1 MTERNKIR
9 KAKMSVR
16 YISNDSIAKLE
27 KETKELKSDFKGLI
41 IKGYARKKAERGKK
55 SLNKTEL
62 EGLDFKYM
70 LSLQTKQE
78 LDNRIETE
86 LFKSIGTDK
95 AKSKIVRNSFV
106 ELSKSIEQLHVLT
119 KKTEKDN
126 VEQNVYNVI
135 IANNS
140 NSKDE
145 AIKNVLNKMYSA
157 IHMSRSL
164 TKFYHATV
172 ALGIDEDMRWKRFMN
187 RLSSISIAK
196 RELFKDVEVVVTQI
210 NRIVQMFEIITKEES
225 SIKTLQEYK
234 AFELRNKIRDRL
246 RDEHVLLRLL
256 IMKHY

>member
-1 MTERNKIR
+1 MKRNKIR

-16 YISNDSIAKLE
+16 YISDDSIARLA
-27 KETKELKSDFKGLI
+27 KETAELKEEFNGLI
-41 IKGYARKKAERGKK
+41 IKGYARKIAEKRNKK
-55 SLNKTEL
+55 LHETRL

-78 LDNRIETE
+78 LDSRIETE
-86 LFKSIGTDK
+86 LFRSIGTNR
-95 AKSKIVRNSFV
+95 AKSKIARNSFV

-119 KKTEKDN
+119 KKAEKDN

-135 IANNS
+135 VANNK

-145 AIKNVLNKMYSA
+145 AIKNVLIKMYSM
-157 IHMSRSL
+157 IHMSKSL

-172 ALGIDEDMRWKRFMN
+172 ALGIDRDMEWKRFMN
-187 RLSSISIAK
+187 KLSSTTIAK
-196 RELFKDVEVVVTQI
+196 RELFKDVSVVVTQI
-210 NRIVQMFEIITKEES
+210 NRIVKMFEIITEAES
-225 SIKTLQEYK
+225 SIKTIQEYK
-234 AFELRNKIRDRL
+234 AFELKNKVRDRL